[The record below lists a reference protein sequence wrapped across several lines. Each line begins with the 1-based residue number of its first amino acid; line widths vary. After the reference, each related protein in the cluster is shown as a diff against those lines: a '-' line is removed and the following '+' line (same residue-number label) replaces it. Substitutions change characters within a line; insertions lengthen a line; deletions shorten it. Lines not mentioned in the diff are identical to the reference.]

1 MNTAKT
7 KKTCPICGKEFIG
20 SERAQICSKRCHD
33 RHRKAQRR
41 EAQAMRSAN
50 NEIRFA
56 NLIKYVEDNNLK
68 PILQKYKSIFRKV
81 A

>member
-1 MNTAKT
+1 MKPTQT
-7 KKTCPICGKEFIG
+7 EKTCPICGKKFTG

-33 RHRKAQRR
+33 RHRKARLR

-68 PILQKYKSIFRKV
+68 PILQKYKSIFRK
-81 A
+81 AA